1 MNFHTSAP
9 TTKRLAP
16 LRDFMRTE
24 GAGGALLVA
33 ATVLALLWANSP
45 WKGSYQSFWHTDIG
59 LAVGSFDF
67 TLDLRHWVNDG
78 LMTLFFFVVGLE
90 IKREITTGH
99 LASRRA
105 ATLPIVAAIGGMAVP
120 ALIYLLIAGRD
131 APNGWGVPMATDI
144 ALAVGVLL
152 VMGKKIPTS
161 VRVFLLGLAVVDDI
175 GAILVIAI
183 FYSDNVSFRWLAIG
197 AVLVGLSVIVRTRKL
212 WVVSAYVLLG
222 AALWYAL
229 HEAGIHPTL
238 TGVFMGLLA
247 PAIPR
252 VWNTYVDI
260 EKVDVEKVDVEKVD
274 VEKVP
279 ESAIDDAR
287 RVQRNAKSSVSIVEW
302 FEHLLHPWTSYLIV
316 PVFALAN
323 AGIELS
329 ADTFERV
336 LSSTVGWGIFAGL
349 VVGKPLGIM
358 GISLLAMRVGSADR
372 PSMATTKMLLGAGH
386 AAGIGF
392 TVALFVAELAFKS
405 EPDLAEAKIAIL
417 AASIVSAVLSIGVLS
432 TVNKQRA
439 RTPKSGLLDVS

>member
-252 VWNTYVDI
+252 VWNTYVD
-260 EKVDVEKVDVEKVD
+260 VEKVDIEKVD

-336 LSSTVGWGIFAGL
+336 LSSTVGWGIFIGL
-349 VVGKPLGIM
+349 VVGKPLGIL
-358 GISLLAMRVGSADR
+358 GTSLLVIRAGSADR

-386 AAGIGF
+386 AGGVGF

-405 EPDLAEAKIAIL
+405 ETDLAEAKIAIL

>member
-1 MNFHTSAP
+1 MNSHAP
-9 TTKRLAP
+9 APVTRRLAP
-16 LRDFMRTE
+16 LRDFLRTE

-33 ATVLALLWANSP
+33 ATVLALVWANSP

-59 LAVGSFDF
+59 VAVGSFDF

-120 ALIYLLIAGRD
+120 AVIYLLIAGRD

-183 FYSDNVSFRWLAIG
+183 FYSDDVSFRWLAIG
-197 AVLVGLSVIVRTRKL
+197 AVLVGASVFVRIRKL
-212 WVVSAYVLLG
+212 WIVSVYVLLG
-222 AALWYAL
+222 TALWYAL

-252 VWNTYVDI
+252 VWNTYVD
-260 EKVDVEKVDVEKVD
+260 VEE
-274 VEKVP
+274 VP
-279 ESAIDDAR
+279 EAAFDDAR
-287 RVQRNAKSSVSIVEW
+287 RLQQNAKSSVSIVEW

-316 PVFALAN
+316 PIFALAN

-329 ADTFERV
+329 SDTFERV
-336 LSSTVGWGIFAGL
+336 LTSAVGWGIFAGL
-349 VVGKPLGIM
+349 VVGKPLGVM
-358 GISLLAMRVGSADR
+358 AASVFALRTGSADR
-372 PSMATTKMLLGAGH
+372 PSLATTKMLLGAGH

-392 TVALFVAELAFKS
+392 TVALFVAELAFTN
-405 EPDLAEAKIAIL
+405 ETDLAEAKIAIL
-417 AASIVSAVLSIGVLS
+417 AASIVSAVLSVGVLS
-432 TVNKQRA
+432 TVKKHE
-439 RTPKSGLLDVS
+439 PKPAKTALSDVP